1 MNMDQQD
8 IVNTKQLADL
18 CGDDPDGSFMREMID
33 SYATRGP
40 AMLASLR
47 AAAARDDRAAL
58 QTSAHQLRGMAA
70 NLGALEVARI
80 STALEHSLRQN
91 NAVDIGAALDELELA
106 LNASLVVLR
115 EHARSST

>member
-47 AAAARDDRAAL
+47 AAAARDDRAA
-58 QTSAHQLRGMAA
+58 LRGMAA